1 MAMLLLGHLHIFWIA
16 QWMFSD
22 QWPYVASYQCSPNYH
37 GFDFNLA
44 FRWLNFHQVPSVNND
59 NSTFPT
65 FEFVRQ
71 SYISVT
77 IWLSNKECLKLLLLS
92 ISSSRQCNGNVMVNL
107 TQNGQWALSSPPLPL
122 LLSKL
127 LEMRRRFKFDWHKN
141 NSVSSYLQSGEKQSS
156 LLRFPKKSKEKSPLI
171 SMSPKVEYPRCL
183 AWLNA
188 KGALMITFAQ
198 SWLGFEGG
206 GQARVR
212 V

>member
-1 MAMLLLGHLHIFWIA
+1 MQRKIWICPPFRVHLLLSKLSSFNICISAML
-16 QWMFSD
+16 
-22 QWPYVASYQCSPNYH
+22 YVAKTPPLIWNILGFLCWLSYN
-37 GFDFNLA
+37 
-44 FRWLNFHQVPSVNND
+44 
-59 NSTFPT
+59 
-65 FEFVRQ
+65 
-71 SYISVT
+71 SVT
-77 IWLSNKECLKLLLLS
+77 ILLSNKECLKLLLLS

-141 NSVSSYLQSGEKQSS
+141 NSVSNYLQSGEKQSS

-171 SMSPKVEYPRCL
+171 SMSQKVEYPRCL